1 MKKLLVLYLSF
12 GFVFIFMIM
21 YHGCSELK
29 DGLVTAPALSVHSAG
44 WLSPSATNFHGKFIA
59 VSNWSFQQC
68 ITCHGSD
75 FMGGNSGASCF
86 KCHTSGPQDCNGVCH
101 GSANAPYPPK
111 ALSGDTLVSYLGVGT
126 HNAMLTMDSTIRYA
140 ARVECNECHRL
151 VTSFSDSNHIID
163 NPDGIAEVVFGTLA
177 KTPTG
182 TIVPNPIWVR
192 NTATCSGTY
201 CHGNFKNGNVNAAPV
216 FNNPNSVVCGSCH
229 GDPNTGNPLPGG
241 THPTG
246 FNINQCY
253 FCHPSV
259 INSNG
264 QIINKTLHVN
274 GFINRF

>member
-12 GFVFIFMIM
+12 GFIFLFLIM

-29 DGLVTAPALSVHSAG
+29 DDLVTVPVLSVHSAG
-44 WLSPSATNFHGKFIA
+44 WLNPSATNFHGQFIA
-59 VSNWSFQQC
+59 DSNWSFQQC

-101 GSANAPYPPK
+101 GSANVSYPPK
-111 ALSGDTLVSYLGVGT
+111 ALSGDTSVSYLGVGS
-126 HNAMLTMDSTIRYA
+126 HNSMLTMDSTIRYA

-151 VTSFSDSNHIID
+151 VTSYSDSNHIID
-163 NPDGIAEVVFGTLA
+163 NPDGIAEIVFGTLA

-182 TIVPNPIWVR
+182 SIIPNPIWDR
-192 NTATCSGTY
+192 NTRTCSGTY

-216 FNNPNSVVCGSCH
+216 FTNPNSVVCGSCH

-241 THPTG
+241 THWTG
-246 FNINQCY
+246 YTINQCY
-253 FCHPSV
+253 WCHPSV
-259 INSNG
+259 INQNG
-264 QIINKTLHVN
+264 QIINKSLHVN
-274 GFINRF
+274 GVVNQP

>member
-1 MKKLLVLYLSF
+1 MKKIILLYLSL
-12 GFVFIFMIM
+12 GFVFLFMIM

-29 DGLVTAPALSVHSAG
+29 DDLVTAPALGIHPAD
-44 WLSPSATNFHGKFIA
+44 WLNPTEEDFHGKYIA
-59 VSNWSFQQC
+59 DSNWSFQQC

-75 FMGGNSGASCF
+75 FRGGNSGASCF

-111 ALSGDTLVSYLGVGT
+111 ALNGETSVTYLGVGS

-151 VTSFSDSNHIID
+151 VTSYSDSNHIID

-182 TIVPNPIWVR
+182 TIVPNPTWDR

-201 CHGNFKNGNVNAAPV
+201 CHGNFKNGNVNASPI
-216 FNNPNSVVCGSCH
+216 FNNPSSVVCGSCH
-229 GDPNTGNPLPGG
+229 GNPTTGNPLPGG

-246 FNINQCY
+246 FTINQC
-253 FCHPSV
+253 FWCHGSV
-259 INSNG
+259 INQSG
-264 QIINKTLHVN
+264 QIINKSRHVN
-274 GFINRF
+274 GMVNQP